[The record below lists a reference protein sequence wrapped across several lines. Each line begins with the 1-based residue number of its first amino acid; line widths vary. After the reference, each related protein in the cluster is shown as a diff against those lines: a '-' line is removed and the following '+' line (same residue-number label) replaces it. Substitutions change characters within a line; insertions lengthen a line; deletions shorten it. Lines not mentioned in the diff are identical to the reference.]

1 MTRELTCIVC
11 PRGCDLFVTI
21 EDGKVISVGG
31 NACRRGVTYAE
42 NECTHPVRTVTSTM
56 ACENGSVVSVKTDAP
71 IPKELVFDCMKVI
84 NAAKAPAGTKI
95 GDVLIEKVLGTDA
108 NIVATQN
115 A

>member
-1 MTRELTCIVC
+1 MIRNLTCIVC
-11 PRGCDLFVTI
+11 PRGCDLAVTV

-31 NACRRGVTYAE
+31 NACRRGITYAE

-56 ACENGSVVSVKTDAP
+56 ACEDGRVIAVKTDKP
-71 IPKELVFDCMKVI
+71 IPRELVFDCMKEI
-84 NAAKAPAGTKI
+84 NAAKAPADTKI
-95 GDVLIEKVLGTDA
+95 GDVLIAGVLGTDA

>member
-11 PRGCDLFVTI
+11 PRGCDLTVTI

-56 ACENGSVVSVKTDAP
+56 ACENGAVVAVKTDKP
-71 IPKELVFDCMKVI
+71 IPKELVFDCMKAI
-84 NAAKAPAGTKI
+84 NAAKAPEGTKI
-95 GDVLIEKVLGTDA
+95 GDVLIANVLGTDA
-108 NIVATQN
+108 NIVATAN

>member
-11 PRGCDLFVTI
+11 PRGCDLTVTI

-56 ACENGSVVSVKTDAP
+56 ACENGAVVSVKTDRP
-71 IPKELVFDCMKVI
+71 IPKELVFDCMKAI
-84 NAAKAPAGTKI
+84 NAAKAPEGTKI
-95 GDVLIEKVLGTDA
+95 GDVLIANVLGTDA

-115 A
+115 V

>member
-11 PRGCDLFVTI
+11 PRGCDLTVTI

-56 ACENGSVVSVKTDAP
+56 ACENGAVVSVKTDRP
-71 IPKELVFDCMKVI
+71 IPKELVFDCMKAI
-84 NAAKAPAGTKI
+84 NAAKAPEGTKI
-95 GDVLIEKVLGTDA
+95 GDVLIANVLGTDA
-108 NIVATQN
+108 NIVATPN
-115 A
+115 V